1 MRLREYPRL
10 VLAGSSFHRGV
21 RRVALQH
28 RGVRFVH
35 AAIHEVFVRAP
46 RLLLVTLLTLPSAC
60 SPAGQS
66 SSVKSANDKK
76 PEKVIEVPTVVV
88 TPLGDEEIKAE
99 FERAQKLLL
108 AGEYRTAAEVF
119 DKLAKAR
126 PGTDV
131 EPPCLYNAAI
141 AYESFGAWDDA
152 LSRLREVLRRF
163 PGYAFER
170 NALMRM
176 GRILAH
182 VERWSELVVVSE
194 KLVQRTDLARLEMVE
209 VRGMRG
215 LGLVEQDM
223 VDEAL
228 REVSIA
234 RDIIERERFGEAG
247 KPPIELAVV
256 WFALGEVRRK
266 KSEQIVFVPSPANYG
281 ETLERRCQG
290 LLDAQRAYTDAM
302 RSLDA
307 RWTAM
312 AGYRLG
318 QLYQDLYRDVMQAP
332 PPKQADTL
340 RKKQLFEGAMRLR
353 YRVLLEKGLDMMKGT
368 VRMADRTG
376 ESSAWVSRAREA
388 ERALEMALADEK
400 AALAKMPFTEDE
412 LREALEDLKKKKP

>member
-1 MRLREYPRL
+1 MVL
-10 VLAGSSFHRGV
+10 VGSSFHRGV
-21 RRVALQH
+21 RRGAAQH
-28 RGVRFVH
+28 H
-35 AAIHEVFVRAP
+35 AMQFVRVMLRDAFVRTP
-46 RLLLVTLLTLPSAC
+46 IIVGALTLMAC
-60 SPAGQS
+60 TPKAQTSTPKA
-66 SSVKSANDKK
+66 ANDKK
-76 PEKVIEVPTVVV
+76 PEQVIEVPTVVV
-88 TPLGDEEIKAE
+88 TPLEDAQIKAE
-99 FERAQKLLL
+99 FERAKGLLL
-108 AGEYRTAAEVF
+108 AGEHRAAAELF

-126 PGTDV
+126 PDSEV
-131 EPPCLYNAAI
+131 EPPCLYNAAV
-141 AYESFGAWDDA
+141 AYESFGAWDDSLA
-152 LSRLREVLRRF
+152 RLRELLRRF
-163 PGYAFER
+163 PGYALER

-176 GRILAH
+176 SRTLAH
-182 VERWSELVVVSE
+182 VERWSELVPAAD
-194 KLVQRTDLARLEMVE
+194 KLLERKDLALLEMVE

-228 REVSIA
+228 REVSLA

-266 KSEQIVFVPSPANYG
+266 KSEQILFVPVPPNFA
-281 ETLERRCQG
+281 EVLEKRCQG
-290 LLDAQRAYTDAM
+290 LLDAQRAYTDTM

-318 QLYQDLYRDVMQAP
+318 QLYQDLYRDVMRIP
-332 PPKQADTL
+332 PPAKADTL

-353 YRVLLEKGLDMMKGT
+353 YRVLLEKGLDMMNGT
-368 VRMADRTG
+368 VRMGDRTG

-388 ERALEMALADEK
+388 QRALELALQDEK

-412 LREALEDLKKKKP
+412 LRAELEALKKKP